1 VFVVNNFYDSL
12 RSSRV
17 EANLSWFSS
26 FVYILCIDV
35 GRPRYQEGRVGFPFL
50 CRSQA
55 RTGIS
60 NVICYVIGKFDIF
73 PSMCGSDKVLITELT
88 LIHKNI
94 RSFRNSHVQEL
105 TDIENIGQCDLKHI
119 LTLLIKTITSVL
131 KISAY
136 IITACPVGLAAIL
149 AIMSAVILYVLF
161 CSVS

>member
-1 VFVVNNFYDSL
+1 VNNH
-12 RSSRV
+12 
-17 EANLSWFSS
+17 LSPQLTEQKRTYRITADIIASIAAS
-26 FVYILCIDV
+26 PTGQAVIMYA
-35 GRPRYQEGRVGFPFL
+35 
-50 CRSQA
+50 SQA

-119 LTLLIKTITSVL
+119 LTR
-131 KISAY
+131 
-136 IITACPVGLAAIL
+136 GQ
-149 AIMSAVILYVLF
+149 
-161 CSVS
+161 